1 VAIGLAARAHYIRL
15 LFALSRIIFRFYFAC
30 SGEQASCWKPWPARL
45 KRSLLPGRYTGTGNK
60 GPSQVEQVG
69 VLLVDDDV
77 TSQQALKSVLDSE
90 GWRVRI
96 VPKANEALGEL
107 ATGSWNLA
115 IVNVALADPRGPLF
129 AILRELAQAQIDAAP
144 IPEPPNPDVPNSD
157 ATNSVADSAEG
168 GSDTPPQKRIRVLF
182 LVPLL
187 MATEV
192 QPILERE
199 GLPHSPKPYH
209 LHDFLERVSELL
221 LESGA
226 IAEPIRGVGG
236 FAERKV
242 RRRSQQRFGRGTR
255 PGAMF
260 APREDYSMTEEE
272 MAEYERQEEE
282 QRKKRQKDQPPGS
295 SY

>member
-1 VAIGLAARAHYIRL
+1 VAIGLAARVVLYSPSIRHVKNCYSL
-15 LFALSRIIFRFYFAC
+15 LFRLHGRTGFLLETLARA
-30 SGEQASCWKPWPARL
+30 GELGPPA
-45 KRSLLPGRYTGTGNK
+45 GRYTGGGNK

-77 TSQQALKSVLDSE
+77 TSQQALKSILDSE

-96 VPKANEALGEL
+96 VPKANDALSEL
-107 ATGSWNLA
+107 ATGGWDLA

-129 AILRELAQAQIDAAP
+129 AILRELAQAQLDTP
-144 IPEPPNPDVPNSD
+144 SPDRPNPDAANPDEASPTED
-157 ATNSVADSAEG
+157 R
-168 GSDTPPQKRIRVLF
+168 PQAQPSKRIRVLF

-187 MATEV
+187 MAKDA

-221 LESGA
+221 IESGA

-236 FAERKV
+236 FTERKT
-242 RRRSQQRFGRGTR
+242 RRRQRFGRGTR
-255 PGAMF
+255 AGAMF
-260 APREDYSMTEEE
+260 APRDDYQMTEEE
-272 MAEYERQEEE
+272 MNEWERQEEE
-282 QRKKRQKDQPPGS
+282 QRKKRQKDQAPGS
-295 SY
+295 SF

>member
-1 VAIGLAARAHYIRL
+1 
-15 LFALSRIIFRFYFAC
+15 
-30 SGEQASCWKPWPARL
+30 
-45 KRSLLPGRYTGTGNK
+45 
-60 GPSQVEQVG
+60 VEQVG
-69 VLLVDDDV
+69 ILLVDDDV

-96 VPKANEALGEL
+96 VPKASEALGEL
-107 ATGSWNLA
+107 ATGGWDLA

-129 AILRELAQAQIDAAP
+129 AILRELAQAQIEAVNPDAA
-144 IPEPPNPDVPNSD
+144 NPGVASSD
-157 ATNSVADSAEG
+157 TGGLNGASPAED
-168 GSDTPPQKRIRVLF
+168 GSDPPPPKKRIRVLF

-187 MATEV
+187 MTQDV

-236 FAERKV
+236 FTERKT
-242 RRRSQQRFGRGTR
+242 RRRQRFGRGAR
-255 PGAMF
+255 ANSMF
-260 APREDYSMTEEE
+260 APRDDYQMTEEE
-272 MAEYERQEEE
+272 MNEWERQEEE
-282 QRKKRQKDQPPGS
+282 QRKKRQKDQAPGS
-295 SY
+295 GY

>member
-1 VAIGLAARAHYIRL
+1 M
-15 LFALSRIIFRFYFAC
+15 
-30 SGEQASCWKPWPARL
+30 K
-45 KRSLLPGRYTGTGNK
+45 
-60 GPSQVEQVG
+60 QVG

-90 GWRVRI
+90 GWHVRI

-107 ATGSWNLA
+107 ATGVWNLA
-115 IVNVALADPRGPLF
+115 IVNVALADPHGPLF
-129 AILRELAQAQIDAAP
+129 AILRELAQAQIDAPNLDAAP
-144 IPEPPNPDVPNSD
+144 PEAANPDTVNPD
-157 ATNSVADSAEG
+157 AGALDRASPAEDGLDS
-168 GSDTPPQKRIRVLF
+168 PPRRKRIRVLF

-187 MATEV
+187 MATDV

-209 LHDFLERVSELL
+209 LHEFLERVSELL
-221 LESGA
+221 VESGA

-242 RRRSQQRFGRGTR
+242 RRRNQRFGRGTR

-272 MAEYERQEEE
+272 MNEWERQEEE
-282 QRKKRQKDQPPGS
+282 QRKKRQKDQAPGS
-295 SY
+295 GY